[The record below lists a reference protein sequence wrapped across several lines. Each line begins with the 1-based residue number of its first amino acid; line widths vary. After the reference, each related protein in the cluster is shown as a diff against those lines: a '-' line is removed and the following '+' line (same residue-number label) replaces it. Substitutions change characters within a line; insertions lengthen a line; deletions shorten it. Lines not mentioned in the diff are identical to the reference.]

1 VALQDADSEVFLGRA
16 GELKEEGNKLYNMRE
31 HKKALACY
39 EQARALRRG
48 RGTRSRRVAR

>member
-1 VALQDADSEVFLGRA
+1 MFLGRA

-39 EQARALRRG
+39 EQARGARG
-48 RGTRSRRVAR
+48 GRSSRSRRARADGRAARRRR

>member
-1 VALQDADSEVFLGRA
+1 MALQDADSEVFLGRA